1 VIKMNAYRNSLV
13 QLRRRPGFSFVVIAM
28 LAVGIGA
35 TTAMFSLF
43 QGVLLKQLPVPEPEH
58 LVKLGAPGP
67 KPGDTTST
75 MAGDAEQIFSY
86 PMFRDLEARQGV
98 LSELA
103 GHYETYTNLA
113 YDGQTRSA
121 QALLVSGGYFAA
133 LRALPALG
141 RLLGPQDDARV
152 GDGAVAVLGH
162 DYWQNALGADPHVVG
177 RTLIVNGQPLTIV
190 GVAPE
195 GFTGTTVGWNPSV
208 YVPLTMRW
216 LLESNVR
223 RSDDNRLAYWIYAF
237 GRLKPGVSLE
247 EARASLGTL
256 YSGIINEIEAPL
268 NGTMPPEVMAKFRAK
283 PIIVEPGARGQSVI
297 PSAAGAPLTVLLGVT
312 GVVLLIVC
320 LNVASLMLARGAGR
334 AGELAVRSSIGA
346 SRFQLVRDL
355 LLESGVL
362 ALLGGLASIPIT
374 IATLRTVVALL
385 PADAAGT
392 PGSTTVGLSSGA
404 AAFAAA
410 LSLATVVLFGLLPA
424 LQVSAVQPGAAM
436 KGRAGHGVGGRG
448 VIRFGR
454 WLATIQI
461 VFAMMLLAVAG
472 LFAESLA
479 NLARAD
485 LGMNIDSLVTFSLS
499 PRRNGYSDSQATQ
512 LFDRLEREL
521 AAEPGVTDVASSMV
535 PLITRSYQGSSVKI
549 GGHDPGPN
557 ADSHA
562 ARNLVSPDF
571 FRTLAIPVLAGRAF
585 TDADSERATPV
596 AVVNESFTRKFRL
609 EAGAI
614 GKRVSLDDRPSD
626 IEIVGV
632 IADAKYGTVRDDV
645 PPQIILPRRQDQ
657 KLTALSFYVRAATSA
672 DDLMRTVK
680 RVVAAADPNL
690 PVTGLMT
697 MDKVVEANLFLDRL
711 IALLAGGFAALA
723 TLLAATGLY
732 GVLAYGVGQRT
743 REIGLRLALGATT
756 ARLRVMVL
764 KQLAVMAGIGIPI
777 GLALA
782 VLFGRGAEALLFGLK
797 GYDPL
802 VLAGAVIVLVIV
814 VLLAAYLPARR
825 AAGIAPMEA
834 LRSE

>member
-1 VIKMNAYRNSLV
+1 MNALRHSLG

-35 TTAMFSLF
+35 TTAMFSMF
-43 QGVLLKQLPVPEPEH
+43 QGLLLQELPVPEPQQ
-58 LVKLGAPGP
+58 LVNLGAPAP
-67 KPGDTTST
+67 KPGNTTST
-75 MAGDAEQIFSY
+75 MAGDAEQLFSY

-98 LSELA
+98 LSDLA

-113 YDGQTRSA
+113 YDGQTQST

-133 LRALPALG
+133 LRVRPALG
-141 RLLGPQDDARV
+141 RLLGRQDDARV
-152 GDGAVAVLGH
+152 GEGAVAVLSH
-162 DYWQNALGADPHVVG
+162 AYWQTAAGADPNVVG

-190 GVAPE
+190 GVAPN
-195 GFTGTTVGWNPSV
+195 GFVGTTVGWNPSV

-216 LLESNVR
+216 LMESNVS
-223 RSDDNRLAYWIYAF
+223 RSDGDRLAYWIYAF
-237 GRLKPGVSLE
+237 GRLKPGVSLQ
-247 EARASLGTL
+247 EARAGLGTL
-256 YSGIINEIEAPL
+256 YSGIINEVEAPL
-268 NGTMPPEVMAKFRAK
+268 NGKMPPEVMAKFRAK
-283 PIIVEPGARGQSVI
+283 PITVEPGARGQSVL
-297 PSAAGAPLTVLLGVT
+297 PSAAGQPLAMLLGVT

-334 AGELAVRSSIGA
+334 AGEMAVRSSIGA
-346 SRFQLVRDL
+346 SRFQLVRGL

-362 ALLGGLASIPIT
+362 AVLGGLASIPIT

-385 PADAAGT
+385 PTDATETA
-392 PGSTTVGLSSGA
+392 TVGLSSGA
-404 AAFAAA
+404 AAFSAV

-424 LQVSAVQPGAAM
+424 LQVSAVEPGGAM
-436 KGRAGHGVGGRG
+436 NRGAGRGVGGRG

-472 LFAESLA
+472 LFAQSLA

-485 LGMNIDSLVTFSLS
+485 LGMNVDSLVTFSVS
-499 PRRNGYSDSQATQ
+499 PRRNGYSDAQAMQ
-512 LFDRLEREL
+512 LFDALEREL
-521 AAEPGVTDVASSMV
+521 AVQPGVTHVASSMV
-535 PLITRSYQGSSVKI
+535 RLIARTYQGSSVKI
-549 GGHDPGPN
+549 EGNDLGPN

-562 ARNLVSPDF
+562 ARNLVSPGF
-571 FRTLAIPVLAGRAF
+571 FRTLSIPVLAGRAF
-585 TDADSERATPV
+585 TDADSESAARV
-596 AVVNESFTRKFRL
+596 AVVNESFVRKFHL
-609 EAGAI
+609 EDGAI
-614 GKRVSLDDRPSD
+614 GKRVSIDDKPSD

-632 IADAKYGTVRDDV
+632 IADAKYSSVRDDA
-645 PPQIILPRRQDQ
+645 PPQIIFPRRQDQ
-657 KLTALSFYVRAATSA
+657 NLGALSFYVRAATSA
-672 DDLMRTVK
+672 DDLMRTAR
-680 RVVAAADPNL
+680 RVVASADPNL
-690 PVTGLMT
+690 PVTGLTT

-756 ARLRVMVL
+756 AQLRGMVL
-764 KQLAVMAGIGIPI
+764 KQLAIMAGIGIPI

-782 VLFGRGAEALLFGLK
+782 VLLGRGAEALLFDLK

-802 VLAGAVIVLVIV
+802 VLAGAVIVLAIV
-814 VLLAAYLPARR
+814 VLLAAYVPARR